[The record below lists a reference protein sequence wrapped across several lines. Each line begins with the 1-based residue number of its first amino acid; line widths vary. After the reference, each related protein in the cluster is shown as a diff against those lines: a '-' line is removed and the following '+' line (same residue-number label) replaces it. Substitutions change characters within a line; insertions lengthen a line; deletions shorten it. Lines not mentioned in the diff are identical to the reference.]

1 MMGRVEV
8 EGRHLR
14 LNGERFVVRGTA
26 YGRFAPR
33 TDGARYPEPPR
44 LRADLESI
52 AATGL
57 NTIRT
62 FDVPPP
68 DLLNAAAEV
77 GLRVFVGLDYPD
89 WRFEPFPDRTSG
101 QRIAADGLAAVDRLI
116 ERIDDPAVVLA
127 VSVGQALP
135 ADLVRVHHPVAVADT
150 LAAIVDRIHT
160 VDPSLLATYTGCADD
175 GLVTLD
181 GCDVQSIMLDSEC
194 GRTFER
200 DLVFLQQTRPARPLV
215 VTDLDPPS
223 AGPTAVMQARDLANR
238 LDALDRSGCAGAV
251 VATWAGEFA
260 VAEGPADPRSTWLV
274 TSEAALNPLGRCVET
289 WARQDVKDLRRAW
302 PRVTALVRADNSE
315 STIERCLSALELS
328 DYHDLEVIVCDEGS
342 TDRTLELAS
351 RYPFETLQPDHPDGG
366 SVAAGL
372 AAASGEIV
380 AFLDADMVCHRLWPF
395 FIALAFDSTDP
406 AAAVTQHL
414 VEAGEGETSVAR
426 AMAALADLDRL
437 PPTDPSTAITAGLA
451 GLAVRRST
459 LRRRDLLSSDS
470 TMAPAAHLVQ
480 RIGAQPG
487 DSVATAPAAQA
498 VRHAP
503 DNLGAVWRDAVSRG
517 SDDRHVA
524 ELSSTGDE
532 RPRRSGIELLSAA
545 LVGDRPSRA
554 VALCTLL
561 DDLVPLLAVT
571 AAIGV
576 VVAAAG
582 ATGAGLL
589 LAGGPVIVAG
599 LVAAVIAH
607 DVATTGRSG
616 ARARS
621 PRIGPAVAV
630 IVVLEPLAHTWGRLR
645 TRPRPTAP
653 PGRSWTGDREEW
665 LKELRWRLARAQLS
679 VFAPASR
686 RCWDIEVRCG
696 LFLRQLIVAAV
707 AWQWTPHVRT
717 ALRPRRMLIL
727 PVVAVAATWP
737 WSPLIAAFIASAT
750 MGELV
755 FELITLRRVDQVI
768 SRSIT
773 GSLPTVRPTGEPE
786 VELAASSTPDL

>member
-14 LNGERFVVRGTA
+14 LDGERFVVRGTA

-44 LRADLESI
+44 LRADLESM

-68 DLLNAAAEV
+68 DLLNAAAEI

-89 WRFEPFPDRTSG
+89 WRFEPFPDRTNG

-116 ERIDDPAVVLA
+116 ERVDDPAVVLA
-127 VSVGQALP
+127 VSVGRALP
-135 ADLVRVHHPVAVADT
+135 ADLVRVHHPGAVADT

-160 VDPSLLATYTGCADD
+160 VDPSLLATYTGWADD

-181 GCDVQSIMLDSEC
+181 GCDLQSIMLDSEC
-194 GRTFER
+194 GWTFER
-200 DLVFLQQTRPARPLV
+200 DLGRLQQMRPARPLV

-238 LDALDRSGCAGAV
+238 LNALDRSGCAGAV
-251 VATWAGEFA
+251 VADWAGEFS
-260 VAEGPADPRSTWLV
+260 VAEEPADPRSTSLV
-274 TSEAALNPLGRCVET
+274 TTDGALKPLGRCVET
-289 WARQDVKDLRRAW
+289 WARQDVKDLRRTW
-302 PRVTALVRADNSE
+302 PRVTALVRANNSE

-342 TDRTLELAS
+342 TDRTLDLAA
-351 RYPFETLQPDHPDGG
+351 RFPFETLQPDHHDCT

-372 AAASGEIV
+372 EAASGDIV
-380 AFLDADMVCHRLWPF
+380 AFLDADIVCHRLWPW

-406 AAAVTQHL
+406 TAAVTQHL

-426 AMAALADLDRL
+426 AMAALADLDR
-437 PPTDPSTAITAGLA
+437 PPPAEPSTAITAGLA
-451 GLAVRRST
+451 GLAVRRSA
-459 LRRRDLLSSDS
+459 LRRRDLLSSGS
-470 TMAPAAHLVQ
+470 TIAPDAQLV
-480 RIGAQPG
+480 RRLGAQPG

-503 DNLGAVWRDAVSRG
+503 DNLGAVWRDAVARG
-517 SDDRHVA
+517 CDDRHAA
-524 ELSSTGDE
+524 ELLSTGDE
-532 RPRRSGIELLSAA
+532 RRRRAGIELLSDG
-545 LVGDRPSRA
+545 LVGERPSRA
-554 VALCTLL
+554 VALCAVLN
-561 DDLVPLLAVT
+561 DLVPLLAIT

-576 VVAAAG
+576 VVAVVG
-582 ATGAGLL
+582 ATGTGLL
-589 LAGGPVIVAG
+589 LAAGAIVAAG
-599 LVAAVIAH
+599 VVAAVVAH
-607 DVATTGRSG
+607 DVATTGRAGST
-616 ARARS
+616 
-621 PRIGPAVAV
+621 RIGPAVAA

-645 TRPRPTAP
+645 TRPQPSAP
-653 PGRSWTGDREEW
+653 PGRSWTGDCEEW
-665 LKELRWRLARAQLS
+665 LKELRWRLARAQLW
-679 VFAPASR
+679 VFAPTNR
-686 RCWDIEVRCG
+686 RRWDIEVRCG
-696 LFLRQLIVAAV
+696 LFLRKLIVAAV

-717 ALRPRRMLIL
+717 ALRPRWLIVV
-727 PVVAVAATWP
+727 PVVAVVAAWP

-750 MGELV
+750 VGELA
-755 FELITLRRVDQVI
+755 FELITLRRVDRVI

-773 GSLPTVRPTGEPE
+773 GSLPSVRPTGEPE
-786 VELAASSTPDL
+786 AELATRSMLDL